1 MSMLIVG
8 ASHRTAPVEL
18 LERLAGDVD
27 AAAKVRRSA
36 LDSPNVT
43 EALVLATCNRFEVYA
58 EVDRFHGGVEDVSS
72 VLAARAGIAIDD
84 IVSALYVHYD
94 DAATAHLFDVA
105 AGLDSM
111 VVGESQILGQ
121 VREALRQAQDDQS
134 AGPAVNALFQ
144 QGLRVGKRAHA
155 ETGID
160 RAGASLVSVAFD
172 DAAEVVG
179 PIGGSRVC
187 IVGAGSV
194 ASLAAATAMRRRA
207 GDIVIASR
215 TLEHAERLAAR
226 VGGRAVGLD
235 AVGSALRDTD
245 VLVSCTAATGLIVSA
260 QDVADAMAARAVEAP
275 LAIVDLALPHD
286 VDPSVGELPGV
297 TLLPLQGLADSVHN
311 GAVADDVAAVREIV
325 AEEFSSYLAARAG
338 ARVAP
343 TVVALRTMATG
354 VVSVELERLFSRLG
368 ELTDDQR
375 DEIAQAVRRVADK
388 LLHEPTVRVKELAG
402 KAPDSSYADALAEL
416 FALDRSAV
424 EAVTKAGDAS

>member
-8 ASHRTAPVEL
+8 ASHRTAPVDL

-27 AAAKVRRSA
+27 AAAKVRRSTV
-36 LDSPNVT
+36 DSPNVA

-72 VLAARAGIAIDD
+72 ILAARAGVPLDD
-84 IVSALYVHYD
+84 VVSALYVHYD
-94 DAATAHLFDVA
+94 DAATAHLFEVA

-121 VREALRQAQDDQS
+121 VRDALRQAQDDQS

-160 RAGASLVSVAFD
+160 RAGQSLVSVAFD
-172 DAAEVVG
+172 DASSVVG
-179 PIGGSRVC
+179 PLEGSRIC

-194 ASLAAATAMRRRA
+194 ASLAATTAMRGKA
-207 GDIVIASR
+207 AEIVIASR
-215 TLEHAERLAAR
+215 TIEHAERLARR
-226 VGGRAVGLD
+226 VGGRAIGLD
-235 AVGSALRDTD
+235 AVGAALRDAD
-245 VLVSCTAATGLIVSA
+245 VLVSCTAATGLVVPA
-260 QDVADAMAARAVEAP
+260 EVVADAMTARASETP

-311 GAVADDVAAVREIV
+311 GSAAADVAAVREIV
-325 AEEFSSYLAARAG
+325 TEGSPRTLRPGPAPGWRRLSSRSGRWRREWCRPSSIGCSAGSATSATSSARRSRTPSAG
-338 ARVAP
+338 WP
-343 TVVALRTMATG
+343 TSCCT
-354 VVSVELERLFSRLG
+354 SRPCG
-368 ELTDDQR
+368 
-375 DEIAQAVRRVADK
+375 
-388 LLHEPTVRVKELAG
+388 
-402 KAPDSSYADALAEL
+402 
-416 FALDRSAV
+416 
-424 EAVTKAGDAS
+424 